1 MYEFR
6 LYIADLSEQL
16 KLKFQELKEKQKDVL
31 KLYRGLKLSQDEVAN
46 FQNSIGNLISTN
58 GYLSTSGERSV
69 AYGFVTKSATSQDF
83 VRALFEYI
91 VDLNVVQNIIIA
103 DVRQY
108 SAFPEEAE
116 FIFDCGALFQ
126 IDSCEYNAAEDLWH
140 IKLHATDL
148 DSEYIEYQKKRMTK
162 SNVLLFFDNL
172 LLEMGEYPKAKRHFD
187 RILRSSN
194 PNDEEIA
201 CIFFNFGRIHRLHG
215 NFHRAIDC
223 YNRAYKL
230 HMDARPERLGS
241 AGKCLNDLGIVYSEM
256 GRQIRAEEC
265 FQGAMELYKI
275 SSPNDPLD
283 IAGTL
288 IHLGAIDCDRRN
300 LKEALD
306 KYQEAIR
313 IYDSCLSPDHPS
325 RARARVGLGNVHLA
339 SENYIMA
346 LQEYEST
353 LKLQQAFLPA
363 DHEDIGR
370 TLHNLAI
377 VHTHLGNKDEAK
389 KYSER
394 ANEIADQ
401 IPSLKHSFSYENIS

>member
-1 MYEFR
+1 MIGWCSGRPTLECNRTVGDEIYDCEVGHMF
-6 LYIADLSEQL
+6 I
-16 KLKFQELKEKQKDVL
+16 LKEYQHC
-31 KLYRGLKLSQDEVAN
+31 G
-46 FQNSIGNLISTN
+46 IGRELWKIVWNEILIRFHPKNLIVWSLN
-58 GYLSTSGERSV
+58 KEQAHHFYLSLG
-69 AYGFVTKSATSQDF
+69 
-83 VRALFEYI
+83 
-91 VDLNVVQNIIIA
+91 
-103 DVRQY
+103 
-108 SAFPEEAE
+108 
-116 FIFDCGALFQ
+116 GALFQ
-126 IDSCEYNAAEDLWH
+126 IDSCEHNSVEDLGH

-325 RARARVGLGNVHLA
+325 RARARVGLGNVHVA
-339 SENYIMA
+339 SENYTMA